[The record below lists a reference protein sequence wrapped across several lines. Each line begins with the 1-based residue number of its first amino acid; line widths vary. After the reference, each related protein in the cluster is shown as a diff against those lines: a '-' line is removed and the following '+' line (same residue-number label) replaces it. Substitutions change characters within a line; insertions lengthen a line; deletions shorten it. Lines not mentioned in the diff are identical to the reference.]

1 MNHRQA
7 LTATPT
13 ALSGTA
19 ADTRY
24 TIQNIAS
31 RTVFIEGATAA
42 PTNADTAF
50 RLAPIGG
57 GGDSTAYFTLAT
69 GESLFVWA
77 ADDGRGV
84 DGAVVW
90 TET

>member
-24 TIQNIAS
+24 TIQNIAR
-31 RTVFIEGATAA
+31 RTVFVETAATA

-57 GGDSTAYFTLAT
+57 GDSTAYFSLAT
-69 GESLFVWA
+69 GESLFVWSE
-77 ADDGRGV
+77 DDGRGV

-90 TET
+90 TEEA